1 MTNYKQNSRVG
12 QELILT
18 YFSDRMKDKK
28 INKEQLADILNIS
41 VTTLWR
47 YFKKKSPMP
56 LRVYLEICGALDVRP
71 YLIPVENDNTEMK
84 RMFLN

>member
-1 MTNYKQNSRVG
+1 MTNYKQNSKIG
-12 QELILT
+12 QDLILT
-18 YFSDRMKDKK
+18 YFSDRMKSKK
-28 INKEQLADILNIS
+28 ISKEQLSQTLEIS

-71 YLIPVENDNTEMK
+71 YLIPVESDNTDMK